1 MEMPYTF
8 TYIYIAGGLSQGHK
22 LKLVRGRGGE
32 ADEGQVVQLYNV
44 SIEVPSCATT
54 SKNSLLSLYITN

>member
-1 MEMPYTF
+1 MFILYT
-8 TYIYIAGGLSQGHK
+8 AGGLSKGR
-22 LKLVRGRGGE
+22 KLVRGRGGE

-54 SKNSLLSLYITN
+54 SKNSLLLL